1 LIYRGESVN
10 ALATLRLSR
19 CTPSLGLETSNN
31 NNNNNYYY
39 NYPGN
44 AGLQAVAV
52 QGAHRGYELKQADV
66 TCSVMTELSVINMRR
81 LFANRGVERMNLAK
95 EGSGSSPRL
104 RKTTNAV
111 MDM

>member
-1 LIYRGESVN
+1 MDWKCVVIIMIIFVSIIIIITIIINIINTV
-10 ALATLRLSR
+10 
-19 CTPSLGLETSNN
+19 
-31 NNNNNYYY
+31 
-39 NYPGN
+39 N

-95 EGSGSSPRL
+95 EGSGSTPRL